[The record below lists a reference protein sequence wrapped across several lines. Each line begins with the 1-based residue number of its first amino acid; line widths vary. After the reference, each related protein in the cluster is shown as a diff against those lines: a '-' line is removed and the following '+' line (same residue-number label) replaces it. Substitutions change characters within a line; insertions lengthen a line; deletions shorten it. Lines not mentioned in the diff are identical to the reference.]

1 MTKRELLRFF
11 PLSSSAGS
19 KTMMTIR
26 IKICG
31 ITNLEDAL
39 LAADLGADALG
50 FIFYPKS
57 PRHVAPETARE
68 IIAQLP
74 PFVASVGVFVDE
86 DAGVVHDLAARV
98 GLDWVQLHGQESPDY
113 CRGLGR
119 RVIKGFRIKDEKSL
133 VELEN
138 YHDAVQAFLLD
149 AYKKGQVGGTGE
161 VFDWQLARKAQ
172 RYGRII
178 LAGGLTPENV
188 AQAIATAQPQAVDAA
203 SGTEAAPGR
212 KDPVKLLAFFKA
224 VRSVSSEQ

>member
-1 MTKRELLRFF
+1 MV
-11 PLSSSAGS
+11 
-19 KTMMTIR
+19 R

-39 LAADLGADALG
+39 LAAELGADALG

-57 PRHVAPETARE
+57 PRKVAPETARS

-86 DAGVVHDLAARV
+86 EVAVVKELAAGV

-119 RVIKGFRIKDEKSL
+119 RVIKGFRIKDESSL
-133 VELEN
+133 KDLEPFRG
-138 YHDAVQAFLLD
+138 AVQAFLLD
-149 AYKKGQVGGTGE
+149 TYKKGQVGGTGE
-161 VFDWQLARKAQ
+161 SFEWRLAREAKNF
-172 RYGRII
+172 GRII
-178 LAGGLTPENV
+178 LAGGLTAENV
-188 AQAIATAQPQAVDAA
+188 AQAIATALPAAVDAA

-212 KDPVKLLAFFKA
+212 KDPAKLRAFFKA
-224 VRSVSSEQ
+224 VSSEQ